1 LFPLISLRRGRSPL
15 LIILLY
21 LLRTLSLLSWLVI
34 TSYSSPILSIV
45 VNSLYR
51 LFLRK
56 LRTCVGTVAASRH
69 RARLLIIHSDLLLA
83 FIIRYSVS
91 YKVNRGHRRGDG
103 RPS

>member
-1 LFPLISLRRGRSPL
+1 L

-21 LLRTLSLLSWLVI
+21 LLRTLSLLSRLVI
-34 TSYSSPILSIV
+34 ASYSSPILSII

-56 LRTCVGTVAASRH
+56 LRTYVGAIIALRR
-69 RARLLIIHSDLLLA
+69 RAGLLIIYSNLLLA
-83 FIIRYSVS
+83 FIVRYGIS
-91 YKVNRGHRRGDG
+91 YKVNRGYRQGDG

>member
-1 LFPLISLRRGRSPL
+1 LFPLVSLRRGRSSL

-21 LLRTLSLLSWLVI
+21 ILRTLGLLSRLVI

-45 VNSLYR
+45 VNSLYG

-56 LRTCVGTVAASRH
+56 LRTCVSAVAASRR
-69 RARLLIIHSDLLLA
+69 RARLLIVYSDLLLT
-83 FIIRYSVS
+83 FVIRHSIS
-91 YKVNRGHRRGDG
+91 CKVNRGRRRGDG